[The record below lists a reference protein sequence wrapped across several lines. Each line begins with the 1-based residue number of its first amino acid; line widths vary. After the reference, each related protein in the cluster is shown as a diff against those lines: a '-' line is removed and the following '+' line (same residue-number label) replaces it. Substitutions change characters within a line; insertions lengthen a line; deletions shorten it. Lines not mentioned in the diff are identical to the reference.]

1 MKKKNIPL
9 QATIRDIQPM
19 GLRARLMGGPEVIP
33 AAGLGGAG
41 EEELEDAEAPAALA
55 AELGV
60 AETRGDVVE
69 CDGGFIILVGVVHAR
84 GEFAAVEDLEEFGDG
99 VSNVSNLMAILDF
112 FGGSKEGFSGE
123 GGNRGDG

>member
-1 MKKKNIPL
+1 
-9 QATIRDIQPM
+9 
-19 GLRARLMGGPEVIP
+19 MGGPEEIP

-60 AETRGDVVE
+60 AETGGDVVE
-69 CDGGFIILVGVVHAR
+69 CDGGFIILVHAR

-99 VSNVSNLMAILDF
+99 VSDVLSFNGYSRF
-112 FGGSKEGFSGE
+112 FVFFFEGSKRRF
-123 GGNRGDG
+123 